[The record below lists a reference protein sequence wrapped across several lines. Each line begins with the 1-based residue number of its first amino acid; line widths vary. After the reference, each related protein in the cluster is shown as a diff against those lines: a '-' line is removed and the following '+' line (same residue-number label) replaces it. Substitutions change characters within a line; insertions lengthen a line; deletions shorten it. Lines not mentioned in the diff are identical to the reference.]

1 MQVKGF
7 KIDLGIVQD
16 GQSIAKELLD
26 SAAELKGNKDDIKVT
41 VRRIEGLTTD
51 GIALFKS
58 LQNAIAR
65 IDSVNKQLGIETK
78 IPQLAEMEKALTA
91 WSNANSQKI

>member
-26 SAAELKGNKDDIKVT
+26 LSH
-41 VRRIEGLTTD
+41 
-51 GIALFKS
+51 KS
-58 LQNAIAR
+58 YN
-65 IDSVNKQLGIETK
+65 
-78 IPQLAEMEKALTA
+78 EK
-91 WSNANSQKI
+91 N